1 MEPTADILGERIL
14 KALTE
19 EFSAEQNFPTSLDAA
34 MLIRDTLKD
43 PETTLEKAAQAVSM
57 EPLVAAKVIRLS
69 NSVVFN
75 RSGQTISDITT
86 AVSRLGF
93 EMVRTLALAVAL
105 DQMLQGTLCNT
116 YSQYSQQAWERAI
129 QTAAI
134 ARVLARRIGRI
145 NPDEALLAGIV
156 SQIGVFYILYRTESE
171 SACRDNPKLLFD
183 LIRQWHPRVGDAV
196 LARLEIPQAIREA
209 LAPSPATACHV
220 TPNTLH
226 DLILIADMLNNA
238 VCAWLDP
245 AAEDSRLPDERKR
258 FADLIAD
265 AEEDILDVYM
275 SLNA

>member
-1 MEPTADILGERIL
+1 MEPTADTLGEKIL

-116 YSQYSQQAWERAI
+116 YAHYSQQAWERAV

-156 SQIGVFYILYRTESE
+156 SQIGVFYILYRTDDEAS
-171 SACRDNPKLLFD
+171 CRDHPELLFS
-183 LIRQWHPRVGDAV
+183 LIRNWHHRIGDAV
-196 LARLEIPQAIREA
+196 LSRLEIPQTIRDT
-209 LAPSPATACHV
+209 LAPSPELPCHV
-220 TPNTLH
+220 SPNTLH

-238 VCAWLDP
+238 VCDWQDP
-245 AAEDSRLPDERKR
+245 VAEESRLSAERKR